1 MAESNEESSWSWG
14 SWINS
19 AKSKSASVF
28 EAVKQDLN
36 ELSTAVSN
44 AGQAI
49 GETLKLDEP
58 ESTASTVKKS
68 LSSFFGQV
76 TEALIPSLEDDDTEA
91 VLITTDGTI
100 TLTGFQ
106 KHLAEL
112 QLNDETY
119 LKPPEAQL
127 IENYNRWIEVTEQDQ
142 FTQNRLAKHLASSEI
157 LNEKYLSFVPDQVPH
172 MEFWKRY
179 LFKRA
184 ILEDALANAEIAER
198 KARAEIDS
206 TKPVSPRKPGSII
219 QTEQPKKTV
228 DDQDMASI
236 VEEKPIS
243 VIGGKEWTGDDFGN
257 VEISEEEQARLLQE
271 YEAEIQEREMKKS
284 LIVPLEEKLKL
295 EEAERKEKMS
305 GKQAKKGQAK
315 NQAQNKK
322 DQTTRPAT
330 TADSAKKS
338 TTQSKQSKTSK
349 QQPADKAAK
358 PTNQTDAAPSKGAND
373 DDSKDSDESWEKDF
387 DLNDK

>member
-1 MAESNEESSWSWG
+1 MFFFILNVTCDQ
-14 SWINS
+14 
-19 AKSKSASVF
+19 SASVF

-44 AGQAI
+44 AGAAI

-58 ESTASTVKKS
+58 ESTANTVKKS

-76 TEALIPSLEDDDTEA
+76 SEALIPSLEDDDTEA

-119 LKPPEAQL
+119 LRPPEAQL
-127 IENYNRWIEVTEQDQ
+127 LENYNRWIEVTEQDQ

-157 LNEKYLSFVPDQVPH
+157 LNEKYLSFVPEQVPH

-198 KARAEIDS
+198 KAKAEIDS
-206 TKPVSPRKPGSII
+206 IQPVSPRKAGSII
-219 QTEQPKKTV
+219 QTEQPKKVV
-228 DDQDMASI
+228 DDHDLDNI
-236 VEEKPIS
+236 DEEKPVS
-243 VIGGKEWTGDDFGN
+243 VIGGKDWAGDDFGN

-284 LIVPLEEKLKL
+284 LIVPLEEKV
-295 EEAERKEKMS
+295 
-305 GKQAKKGQAK
+305 
-315 NQAQNKK
+315 
-322 DQTTRPAT
+322 
-330 TADSAKKS
+330 
-338 TTQSKQSKTSK
+338 
-349 QQPADKAAK
+349 
-358 PTNQTDAAPSKGAND
+358 
-373 DDSKDSDESWEKDF
+373 
-387 DLNDK
+387 